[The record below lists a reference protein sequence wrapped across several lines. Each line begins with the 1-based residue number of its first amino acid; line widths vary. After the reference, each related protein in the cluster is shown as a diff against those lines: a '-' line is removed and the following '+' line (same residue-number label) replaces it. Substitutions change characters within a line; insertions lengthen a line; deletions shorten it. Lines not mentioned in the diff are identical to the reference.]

1 MRQDQELSQKIGLL
15 KGMSIYKFFRV
26 IYGYHADTGLPYIVA
41 KVQKPQVS
49 SKVFINNDYGF
60 TEQVEKEFADYF
72 DEKQSFVGEQKE
84 KKENQADKDQ
94 KSDEEDKIEENKE
107 REL

>member
-1 MRQDQELSQKIGLL
+1 MRQDQALSQKVGLL

-26 IYGYHADTGLPYIVA
+26 VYGYRADTGLPYIVA

-49 SKVFINNDYGF
+49 SQVFINNDYGF

-72 DEKQSFVGEQKE
+72 DEKQSFVGDQNLRLKKKARKIFRE
-84 KKENQADKDQ
+84 KENLPDFSNKKD
-94 KSDEEDKIEENKE
+94 
-107 REL
+107 